1 MVYGWLDCPAEND
14 ITREIFKNENILS
27 KALTGVDFET
37 GNSLQRTLNDCNICK
52 NCTLKSPE
60 IREHMSPKH

>member
-37 GNSLQRTLNDCNICK
+37 GNSLQRTLK
-52 NCTLKSPE
+52 RL
-60 IREHMSPKH
+60 